1 MTVTIRSVSPST
13 GIRAFAR
20 QDLKWTDANKAGIRL
35 QPVRADRE
43 NGRYLGFLAFDTMAT
58 TGIHQHTGPAFSYF
72 LHGGLADYQ
81 GIARAGV
88 MGINLDGS
96 THDAIAVAP
105 TLLAARLEAPVLY
118 PEEEATRGEAIHT
131 GARGGD
137 IVNRQPEVMPDL
149 NVAVEELA
157 WDGTTTG
164 GLQRRM
170 VFDYAGTGLTRRC
183 VQLRLLPGTKV
194 GPFRAAGAIDIY
206 VVGGDLSAG
215 RECAGSGDFMVI
227 DPDAVCALDTRYGCL
242 AFFWLEGPA
251 VCVDSG
257 APLLAPF

>member
-1 MTVTIRSVSPST
+1 MAV
-13 GIRAFAR
+13 RAFAH

-35 QPVRADRE
+35 QPVRADRD
-43 NGRYLGFLAFDTMAT
+43 NGLYLGFLAFDAMAT

-81 GIARAGV
+81 GAARAGV

-96 THDAIAVAP
+96 THDAIALAP

-118 PEEEATRGEAIHT
+118 PDEGATQGEAIHT
-131 GARGGD
+131 GARGGA
-137 IVNRQPEVMPDL
+137 IVNRRPEVLPDL
-149 NVAVEELA
+149 NVPVEELA
-157 WDGTTTG
+157 WDGTTVA

-170 VFDYAGTGLTRRC
+170 VFDYAGTGLARRC

-194 GPFRAAGAIDIY
+194 GPFRASGLIDIY

-215 RECAGSGDFMVI
+215 HECARSGDFMVM
-227 DPDAVCALDTRYGCL
+227 DADAVCALETHYGCL

-251 VCVDSG
+251 VCVETG
-257 APLLAPF
+257 ASLLAPF